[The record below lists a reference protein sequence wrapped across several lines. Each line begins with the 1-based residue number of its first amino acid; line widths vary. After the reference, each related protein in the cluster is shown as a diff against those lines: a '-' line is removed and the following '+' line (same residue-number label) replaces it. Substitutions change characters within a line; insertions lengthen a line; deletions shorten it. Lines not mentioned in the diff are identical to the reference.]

1 MDDLEY
7 ELQRVMFAHVADVD
21 SVLSGPRI
29 RELAGRRA
37 RRDRLYQP
45 LAAAAVVLAIAATP
59 LAIAHPSGRP
69 RQPNRAPAV
78 GTAPILGPGPISEN
92 PKPRPASSPTP
103 VPTCHPTAPTPS
115 PTGPWGADPSVAN
128 PSGAN
133 PSGAN
138 LAGSPGDF
146 GLSMA
151 QLGRT
156 GPPSDFGS
164 PTTNC
169 NISELCCVEGVSP
182 SAPTRSPTPGAS

>member
-103 VPTCHPTAPTPS
+103 VPTCRPTAPALAPS
-115 PTGPWGADPSVAN
+115 PTDTWGADPSVAN

-133 PSGAN
+133 
-138 LAGSPGDF
+138 LAGSPGDY
-146 GLSMA
+146 GLSTA

-156 GPPSDFGS
+156 VPPSDFGS
-164 PTTNC
+164 ATTDC
-169 NISELCCVEGVSP
+169 NTYVPCCVEWVSP
-182 SAPTRSPTPGAS
+182 SAPTRSPTRGAS

>member
-7 ELQRVMFAHVADVD
+7 ELQRVMFARVQDVD

-37 RRDRLYQP
+37 RRDRIYQP

-59 LAIAHPSGRP
+59 LAITHPSSRP

-78 GTAPILGPGPISEN
+78 GTAPILGPGPILDT
-92 PKPRPASSPTP
+92 PPHGPASSPTP
-103 VPTCHPTAPTPS
+103 LPTCSPTAPTPS
-115 PTGPWGADPSVAN
+115 PTTAWRAD

-133 PSGAN
+133 P
-138 LAGSPGDF
+138 AGSRADF
-146 GLSMA
+146 GLSTG

-156 GPPSDFGS
+156 LPPVDFGS
-164 PTTNC
+164 STTNC
-169 NISELCCVEGVSP
+169 NTNGPCCVEWVSP